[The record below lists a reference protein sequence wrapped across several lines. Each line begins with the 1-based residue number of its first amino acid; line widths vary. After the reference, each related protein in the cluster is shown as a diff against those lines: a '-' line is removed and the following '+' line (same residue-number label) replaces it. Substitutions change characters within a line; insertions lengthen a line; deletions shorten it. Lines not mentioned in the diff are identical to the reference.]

1 MISGFCDLSGEPA
14 VRGFMHVPERGN
26 GHGIALTHG
35 AGGDCES
42 RLLRSIA
49 GAFADAG
56 YLVLRLNLPFRQ
68 RNPHGPPLPARAA
81 QDREGLRR
89 AASIMRSQVSGKLWV
104 GGHSYG
110 GRQATI
116 LAAENPGL
124 AAGLILFSYPLH
136 PPRKPTQLRTEHFP
150 RLTVPALFVHGSRD
164 PFGLPG
170 GNGVRSEADSRVHDA
185 AGSRGRR
192 ARPSVEES
200 GKRSAGP
207 CASRISQI
215 LRTLTPGIIKASI
228 DFASGP
234 STDHARGRRTF
245 FLGGSFAARFVGRV
259 AEMDCWSAA
268 ARSVLASTT

>member
-14 VRGFMHVPERGN
+14 VRGFMHVPEHGN

-42 RLLRSIA
+42 RLLRSLA

-68 RNPHGPPLPARAA
+68 RNPHGPPLPAGAA

-164 PFGLPG
+164 PFGLP
-170 GNGVRSEADSRVHDA
+170 
-185 AGSRGRR
+185 
-192 ARPSVEES
+192 
-200 GKRSAGP
+200 
-207 CASRISQI
+207 
-215 LRTLTPGIIKASI
+215 
-228 DFASGP
+228 
-234 STDHARGRRTF
+234 
-245 FLGGSFAARFVGRV
+245 
-259 AEMDCWSAA
+259 AEMESA
-268 ARSVLASTT
+268 LKLIPASTTLLSVEGGGHDLLPKKAESDLPARVVDEFQRFFALKLC